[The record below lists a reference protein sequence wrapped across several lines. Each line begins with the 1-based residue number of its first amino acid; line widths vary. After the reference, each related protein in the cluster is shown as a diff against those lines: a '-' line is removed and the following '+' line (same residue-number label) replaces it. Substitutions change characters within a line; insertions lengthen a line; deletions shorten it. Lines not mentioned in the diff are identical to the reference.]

1 MQKIYSIISSAL
13 AEAFPDATIY
23 KENEGKMETPAFT
36 ILQYNNA
43 QSKKVGNKYKREYNF
58 QIVYVPDFSTTT
70 DYVRLSEVGEK
81 LYEVLEHMTCEG
93 EKLRGLDMK
102 FRIED
107 NTLSFFITIKTQ
119 HYRKIVGNKMENL
132 EIERG

>member
-1 MQKIYSIISSAL
+1 MQKIYSIISSTL
-13 AEAFPDATIY
+13 ADAFPDAEIY
-23 KENEGKMETPAFT
+23 KENEGSMDTPAFT
-36 ILQYNNA
+36 ILQINNS
-43 QSKKVGNKYKREYNF
+43 QLKKVGNRYKREYNF
-58 QIVYVPDFSTTT
+58 QIVHVPDFNITT
-70 DYVRLSEVGEK
+70 DYVRLSEVAEK
-81 LYEVLEHMTCEG
+81 LYEALEYMEYEG

-119 HYRKIVGNKMENL
+119 HYRKIEDNKMENL